1 MSIDK
6 SYINLLWVIS
16 FLCLSHN
23 LFAEFQVSDNQ
34 QLEGFT
40 LEQCIETA
48 LENSP
53 VLKRESI
60 GFEQSQISHK
70 ISRTVYDLQL
80 SLDGDTELG
89 ENDADW
95 RAGFSK
101 SLPRDI
107 KVGGR
112 VSRTYGNNST
122 VSYALTLS
130 KKLLGGGSKL
140 ESMEAIDDS
149 MLATLKAAQDLDD
162 QTRQIIRNVI
172 QAYYRIIR
180 QSYTRDIQEKR
191 LEAAIKTLEHAK
203 VREEPIDIANAQVE
217 VPDREISLARAEREL
232 NSGVDGLK
240 LAMGLDQDLELK
252 LETSFD
258 YQERL
263 IETDVYEKART
274 NRAAIVK
281 LELDIERQ
289 KQKIKIAKERI
300 LPDLNLDFSVS
311 DTRDSD
317 GGSYRFSSP
326 IDNRL
331 GLSLD
336 WPLMSRADRLRAKR
350 EEYDMKN
357 LEIQLFQSRQ
367 DLKKKLRDLMAEIKE
382 IVRSIELQEQALEA
396 SELRLNLFKDRWENG
411 EISILEYIRSQNTYR
426 NRQVQI
432 IQQKTQYMSLLA
444 EYDYLVGE

>member
-1 MSIDK
+1 MSIELRLF
-6 SYINLLWVIS
+6 SI
-16 FLCLSHN
+16 LCMFFFSHN
-23 LFAEFQVSDNQ
+23 LIFNVQVYAAANLQVDS
-34 QLEGFT
+34 FT

-53 VLKRESI
+53 TLKRQKIS
-60 GFEQSQISHK
+60 FEQSQITHQ

-95 RAGFSK
+95 RAGFSQ
-101 SLPRDI
+101 SFPRDI
-107 KVGGR
+107 EIDGR
-112 VSRTYGNNST
+112 VTRTYGNNSS

-140 ESMEAIDDS
+140 ESMEAIDDN
-149 MLATLKAAQDLDD
+149 MLSTLKSAQDLDD

-172 QAYYRIIR
+172 QAYYRIVR
-180 QSYTRDIQEKR
+180 QSYTRDIQAKR
-191 LEAAIKTLEHAK
+191 LDAAIKTLEHAK

-217 VPDREISLARAEREL
+217 VPDREIALDRAEREL
-232 NSGVDGLK
+232 NSGIDNLK
-240 LAMGLDQDLELK
+240 LTMGLDQDIELK
-252 LETSFD
+252 LNTSFE
-258 YQERL
+258 YQERS
-263 IETDVYEKART
+263 IDTEVYEKAEE
-274 NRAAIVK
+274 NRASIIK
-281 LELDIERQ
+281 LHLDIERQ

-311 DTRDSD
+311 DTRDAQ

-336 WPLMSRADRLRAKR
+336 WPLMSRSDRLKAKR
-350 EEYDMKN
+350 EEFDMKN
-357 LEIQLFQSRQ
+357 FEVQLFQSRQ
-367 DLKKKLRDLMAEIKE
+367 DLKKKLRDLIAEIKE
-382 IVRSIELQEQALEA
+382 TARSIQLQEQALAA

-432 IQQKTQYMSLLA
+432 IQQKTEYMSLLA